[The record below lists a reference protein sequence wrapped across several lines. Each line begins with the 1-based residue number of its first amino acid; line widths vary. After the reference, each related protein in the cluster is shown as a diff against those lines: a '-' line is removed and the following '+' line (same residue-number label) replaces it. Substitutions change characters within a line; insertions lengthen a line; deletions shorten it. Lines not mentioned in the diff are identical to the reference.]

1 MLVHV
6 GDTVHSAVRLYTQR
20 SQSPKS
26 HPSPVQILALRPL
39 NCRLA
44 SYLLTAWTLSVH
56 HSIDA
61 ELGGGMVKQG
71 SDGSKKQCRAGK
83 TWWQGRTGWKPGWN
97 LICLW
102 ICSGRE
108 RRTIMTPIKRSPKVE
123 TRKVIQSFHL
133 PSLKCCSRIEVAIF
147 TVATWLSNWQVHNFD
162 ATF

>member
-1 MLVHV
+1 MPSFCRPIVYPKV
-6 GDTVHSAVRLYTQR
+6 PN
-20 SQSPKS
+20 SQVSSITCTNPCPETS
-26 HPSPVQILALRPL
+26 Q
-39 NCRLA
+39 
-44 SYLLTAWTLSVH
+44 LSVGVI
-56 HSIDA
+56 SANSLDFVRSPFDRRWA
-61 ELGGGMVKQG
+61 WGGMVKQG
-71 SDGSKKQCRAGK
+71 SDGSKKQCRVGK

-108 RRTIMTPIKRSPKVE
+108 RRTIMTPIKRSPKVQ